1 MLHIIQKGVLI
12 MFCKKCGNEVND
24 EAVICIHCGCE
35 LDNGKTKDNN
45 QSKTGIGVVMA
56 LFLGVIGLIIGI
68 CLYPAGTIARKTFI
82 KAWLITYIVEIVASI
97 VFGVIVYVLA
107 IGLFLI

>member
-1 MLHIIQKGVLI
+1 
-12 MFCKKCGNEVND
+12 MFCRKCGNEVHD

-35 LDNGKTKDNN
+35 LDNGKTRDNN

-68 CLYPAGTIARKTFI
+68 CIYPAGTIARKTFV
-82 KAWLITYIVEIVASI
+82 KAWIWTFVIGVAIALILYFIAI
-97 VFGVIVYVLA
+97 GVIVDTVNDSYYYYY
-107 IGLFLI
+107 

>member
-1 MLHIIQKGVLI
+1 

-68 CLYPAGTIARKTFI
+68 CLYPSGTIARKTFV
-82 KAWLITYIVEIVASI
+82 KAWIWTFVIGAAIVLIIYFI
-97 VFGVIVYVLA
+97 A
-107 IGLFLI
+107 IGAAVDAVNDSYYYYY